1 MGKCAKLCTVN
12 DMTRP
17 FLADGFLLDD
27 ECLACVWAM
36 DAGVREESEVL
47 GSDVEPRFD
56 IRRAETIDVERAV
69 LALVEERLDR
79 YRDRVA
85 RHFGLSLTAR
95 EGAGFVRYLPGGFY
109 RPHVDWTDSAAWPDA
124 ARRQVAAVVFLGS
137 STDGDEAGCFDGGTL
152 RLYVEGAASAPV
164 DVVPRRG
171 MMAAFPAT
179 MLHEVTVVQ
188 RGVRDA
194 IVDWYY

>member
-1 MGKCAKLCTVN
+1 M
-12 DMTRP
+12 P
-17 FLADGFLLDD
+17 
-27 ECLACVWAM
+27 AC
-36 DAGVREESEVL
+36 REEPRSSGTEA
-47 GSDVEPRFD
+47 EPRLD
-56 IRRAETIDVERAV
+56 VRRAETIEVDRAV

-95 EGAGFVRYLPGGFY
+95 EGAGFVRYLRGRLLP
-109 RPHVDWTDSAAWPDA
+109 A
-124 ARRQVAAVVFLGS
+124 ARGLGRLAGVARRRAPAGRGHRVPGVVSRRRRRRVTSKAACCGS
-137 STDGDEAGCFDGGTL
+137 IPVAPSA
-152 RLYVEGAASAPV
+152 APV

-171 MMAAFPAT
+171 TLVAFPAT

>member
-1 MGKCAKLCTVN
+1 M
-12 DMTRP
+12 RQP
-17 FLADGFLLDD
+17 FRADGFLSDD

-47 GSDVEPRFD
+47 GSDSEARLDV
-56 IRRAETIDVERAV
+56 RRAETIEVERAV

-95 EGAGFVRYLPGGFY
+95 EGAGFVRYLEGGFY
-109 RPHVDWTDSAAWPDA
+109 RRHVDRADSAAWPDA
-124 ARRQVAAVVFLGS
+124 ARRQVAAIVFLGS
-137 STDGDEAGCFDGGTL
+137 STAADEAGCFDGGTL
-152 RLYVEGAASAPV
+152 RLYGDDAASEAV
-164 DVVPRRG
+164 DVLPRRG
-171 MMAAFPAT
+171 MLVAFPAT

-194 IVDWYY
+194 VVDWYY